1 MSDIENFDGEMSD
14 VDVYN
19 VLVQSGMFTKEDLSL
34 EEFLVMADLIK
45 AKYDPNE
52 ALIMAKG
59 YGIVEKYRQS

>member
-45 AKYDPNE
+45 ANYDPNE

>member
-1 MSDIENFDGEMSD
+1 MSDIENFEGEMSD
-14 VDVYN
+14 TDVYN

-34 EEFLVMADLIK
+34 EEFLIMADLIK
-45 AKYDPNE
+45 ANYDPHE